1 MEEMTMTKYAL
12 DLSTDIQTVKF
23 HDTFGYAL
31 DRYAVLVHGNG
42 NRALYHLDGLDKVE
56 SMLEWLHTGKVIT
69 KEVGWF
75 RGSNENKLKNLAW
88 LDGVNVAIV
97 DNYKLLQG
105 GNDYIVVADEELD
118 GAIERY
124 IYKVKNNEY

>member
-23 HDTFGYAL
+23 HAEFGFAL
-31 DRYAVLVHGNG
+31 QRYSVLVRGNG
-42 NRALYHLDGLDKVE
+42 NRALYHLDGLDKVD
-56 SMLEWLHTGKVIT
+56 SMLEWLRTGKVFSQN
-69 KEVGWF
+69 VDWF
-75 RGSNENKLKNLAW
+75 KGNNENKLKSLAW

-105 GNDYIVVADEELD
+105 GNDYVIVADEEIE
-118 GAIERY
+118 GAVNHY
-124 IYKVKNNEY
+124 VSKVKNFEY